1 MMTAWLKIGGGTQC
15 FVIRLMAD
23 KYLNGLRTQRGDY
36 KEMKDLGELERIIDW
51 LVQDHID
58 YAPLSEEA
66 FEWQVD
72 KIAAIE
78 KIRKRFIPKQEL
90 SRLLEE
96 THVKVPHSLIELQK
110 AFDNGANSVRQELK
124 KELGL

>member
-1 MMTAWLKIGGGTQC
+1 
-15 FVIRLMAD
+15 
-23 KYLNGLRTQRGDY
+23 
-36 KEMKDLGELERIIDW
+36 MKDLDELI
-51 LVQDHID
+51 
-58 YAPLSEEA
+58 EEA
-66 FEWQVD
+66 IKDGLSNHTGEWFNGF
-72 KIAAIE
+72 IAPGLNLNEEQLRDLLFYLTKA
-78 KIRKRFIPKQEL
+78 KRLNKNIKNLITSHFIPKQEL